1 MIAFGLCCCAASDVN
16 FGLGVGACSRCDRV
30 CDGERGALVGD
41 LAGDEDESS
50 VSSRRTSSA
59 SGAALFIEPDF
70 EEQVD
75 ADSVA
80 LARESRPESAS
91 DNVVVADETLREAGE
106 SEPDASELEPDSKPE
121 PEPEPDPDP
130 EPALNVAAS
139 RMESGPSRSRRS
151 RPPPADLSTALLPT
165 GTMASGFVG
174 GELDSAV
181 NVLLLPLLPLLN
193 EPGGCSSPSGVA
205 AVDVGDNEDC
215 ECERRSSFCL
225 RWLNARIASYDC

>member
-1 MIAFGLCCCAASDVN
+1 M
-16 FGLGVGACSRCDRV
+16 
-30 CDGERGALVGD
+30 GD
-41 LAGDEDESS
+41 LAGDKDESS

-59 SGAALFIEPDF
+59 SSGAALFIEPDF
-70 EEQVD
+70 EEQVE

-106 SEPDASELEPDSKPE
+106 SEPDACELEPDSKPE
-121 PEPEPDPDP
+121 PEPDPEPEPET

-139 RMESGPSRSRRS
+139 RIESGPLRWSRT
-151 RPPPADLSTALLPT
+151 PPADLSTALLPT

-174 GELDSAV
+174 CELDSAV
-181 NVLLLPLLPLLN
+181 NVLLLPLLN

-205 AVDVGDNEDC
+205 AVDVGDSEDC